1 MNIKEIKMMAKVI
14 SFQKDRGQ
22 EYLTSELYKGAQL
35 IAWSY
40 CNHDSKTR

>member
-1 MNIKEIKMMAKVI
+1 MNIKEIKMMTQEI
-14 SFQKDRGQ
+14 SFQNDIGQ
-22 EYLTSELYKGAQL
+22 EYLTTELYKGAQL